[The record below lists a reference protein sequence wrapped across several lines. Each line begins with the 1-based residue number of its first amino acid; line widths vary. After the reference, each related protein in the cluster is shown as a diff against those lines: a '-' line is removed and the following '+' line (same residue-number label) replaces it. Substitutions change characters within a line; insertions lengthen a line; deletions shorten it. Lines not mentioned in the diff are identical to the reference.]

1 MAPLFKGGRERS
13 VILKALARAPG
24 EVLKARCFSSIDR
37 SRSIYRQHAM
47 HGRDT
52 QDEENKSN
60 CNIDYLPLNYNNLG
74 SFLLENDAAGAPAN
88 ATLYITVL

>member
-1 MAPLFKGGRERS
+1 
-13 VILKALARAPG
+13 
-24 EVLKARCFSSIDR
+24 
-37 SRSIYRQHAM
+37 M